1 MDNPLMTPEGQNEVI
16 EDALRSYPVSPM
28 PRGITAHVMA
38 RIQSAPV
45 PRFRLTSQDV
55 LLAVVFTLVVS
66 AVIIGIQ
73 FLPVHLL
80 LRLRI
85 QGILLWQ
92 DVLVNARWLV
102 PAILFGLAALLAA
115 LTLPSLYQMTVERRG

>member
-16 EDALRSYPVSPM
+16 EEALRSYPVSAM
-28 PRGITAHVMA
+28 PRGIAAHVMA
-38 RIQSAPV
+38 RIQFAPA